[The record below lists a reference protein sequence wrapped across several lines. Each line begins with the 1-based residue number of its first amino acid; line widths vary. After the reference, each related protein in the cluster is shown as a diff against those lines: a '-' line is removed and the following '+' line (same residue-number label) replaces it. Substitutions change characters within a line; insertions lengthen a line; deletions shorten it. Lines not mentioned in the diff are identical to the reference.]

1 MNFKYMI
8 LNDRSQTKKAV
19 YYLMYYMTFQKGKI
33 TGTEMRLLVTRAL
46 MGAGG
51 VTDYGGTERV
61 FLRGRNVLYLNWG
74 GS

>member
-1 MNFKYMI
+1 
-8 LNDRSQTKKAV
+8 
-19 YYLMYYMTFQKGKI
+19 
-33 TGTEMRLLVTRAL
+33 